1 MIDLDTIRRRLGAHR
16 PQLLDVRN
24 RKQASVALVLRRQ
37 RDMLEMLFIERAQH
51 GGDPWS
57 GQMAFPGGRREIH
70 DPDIRVAA
78 ERETLEELDLVL
90 ADAGA
95 LGRIDDL
102 QGQSGGKPLG
112 LVIACH
118 AYILD
123 RPVTLSP
130 NYEVQDY
137 LWVPLPTLLDPANQV
152 MHPSPSH
159 GGKPY
164 PGIRVSDVPQ
174 HVVWGLTYRFVEAF
188 FRAVG
193 VSTGN
198 PEIDGSTA
206 GDPNPDSLE

>member
-1 MIDLDTIRRRLGAHR
+1 MIDLDMIRRRLGAHR
-16 PQLLDVRN
+16 PKLLDITN
-24 RKQASVALVLRRQ
+24 RKQASVALVLRQQ
-37 RDMLEMLFIERAQH
+37 RGVLEMLFIERAKRS
-51 GGDPWS
+51 GDPWS
-57 GQMAFPGGRREIH
+57 GQMAFPGGRREAH

-90 ADAGA
+90 ADAGV

-102 QGQSGGKPLG
+102 QGQSAGKPLG

-118 AYILD
+118 AYYLD

-137 LWVPLPTLLDPANQV
+137 LWAPLPVLLNPANQV

-159 GGKPY
+159 GRKPY
-164 PGIRVSDVPQ
+164 PGIRVSDTPQ

-188 FRAVG
+188 CQVVGAPVG
-193 VSTGN
+193 VARIDAGN
-198 PEIDGSTA
+198 A